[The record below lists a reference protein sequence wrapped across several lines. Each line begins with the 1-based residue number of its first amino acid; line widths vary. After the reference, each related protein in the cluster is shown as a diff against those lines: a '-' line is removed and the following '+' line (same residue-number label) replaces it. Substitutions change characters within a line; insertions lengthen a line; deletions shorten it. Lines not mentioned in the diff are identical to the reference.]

1 MALIALEGMQF
12 YAYHGFYKEER
23 IIGNHYLVDVSVEV
37 PIGKAAETDALQDTL
52 NYETIYLIVE
62 KEMQKPSHL
71 LEHVVENIIKAL
83 KFQFASIEKVEVK
96 LKKLNPPLDGLVAA
110 SSVAESL
117 DFRIKCSRCNKNMV
131 CYNDNNCWCAQE
143 PKVSVSTL
151 EKIKS
156 QFGNQCLCKECLGFY
171 L

>member
-1 MALIALEGMQF
+1 MAVIALEGMQF
-12 YAYHGFYKEER
+12 YAYHGFYEEER
-23 IIGNHYLVDVSVEV
+23 IIGNNYVVDVSVEAAV
-37 PIGKAAETDALQDTL
+37 GKAGKSDALQDTL

-62 KEMQKPSHL
+62 REMQKPSHL
-71 LEHVVENIIKAL
+71 LEHVVENIVSAL
-83 KFQFASIEKVEVK
+83 KFQFTSIEKVNVK

-117 DFRIKCSRCNKNMV
+117 DFRKKCARCNKKLV
-131 CYNDNNCWCAQE
+131 CYNDTNCWCAQE
-143 PKVSVSTL
+143 PNISSTNL

-156 QFGNQCLCKECLGFY
+156 QYGNQCLCKECLDFY